1 MIVKPFANPYFPSAE
16 STVALCQLCSRCG
29 QRAVIRLTSLQ
40 EGDICYCNSCY
51 VAGTQLLAKA
61 MAEGKQAP
69 RWAFSSPAQA
79 PAETPRAPTE
89 APKAL
94 PARFDYS
101 PFIGRAQRIER
112 GVLLGLIPLLA
123 LLIVRNLP
131 GLRDLPWWP

>member
-61 MAEGKQAP
+61 MAEGKQGA
-69 RWAFSSPAQA
+69 RWDFTAPAQA
-79 PAETPRAPTE
+79 PAETPKAP
-89 APKAL
+89 

-101 PFIGRAQRIER
+101 PFIERAQRIER